1 MIVFNK
7 IFFLFL
13 STILIIVSRG
23 AAASLSWNLFVPQF
37 FGLPALPT
45 LLAIALSSLVVLLA
59 PSSMQ
64 GGSRPLPE
72 DSPERNLSYIFGV
85 SLITPW
91 VGYLIILATTA
102 IYY

>member
-1 MIVFNK
+1 MLVFNK

-23 AAASLSWNLFVPQF
+23 VAASLSWNLFVPQF

-45 LLAIALSSLVVLLA
+45 LLAIALSSLVILLA

-72 DSPERNLSYIFGV
+72 ESPERNLVYIFGV
-85 SLITPW
+85 SLIAPW
-91 VGYLIILATTA
+91 VGYLVILATTA

>member
-1 MIVFNK
+1 MLVFNK

-13 STILIIVSRG
+13 SSALIIVSRG
-23 AAASLSWNLFVPQF
+23 VATSLSWNLFVPQF
-37 FGLPALPT
+37 FGLPALPS
-45 LLAIALSSLVVLLA
+45 LLAIALSSLVTLLA

-64 GGSRPLPE
+64 GGARPLHE
-72 DSPERNLSYIFGV
+72 ERNLEYIFGV
-85 SLITPW
+85 SLIAPW

>member
-1 MIVFNK
+1 MLVFNK

-23 AAASLSWNLFVPQF
+23 VAASLSWNLFVPQF

-45 LLAIALSSLVVLLA
+45 LLAIALSSMIVLLA

-72 DSPERNLSYIFGV
+72 ESPERNLIYVFGV
-85 SLITPW
+85 SLIAPW
-91 VGYLIILATTA
+91 VGYLIILASTA